1 MLAYAIIGGELVVP
15 AASLFVL
22 GDNRLDGPLPAEVA
36 VGETPQLGINQRNHL
51 IHGNPVAL
59 IP

>member
-1 MLAYAIIGGELVVP
+1 
-15 AASLFVL
+15 
-22 GDNRLDGPLPAEVA
+22 LDGPLPAEVA